1 MATETSDPAETDA
14 TDTALERPEFRGCAV
29 CYSVE
34 LARYAVRK
42 ARR

>member
-1 MATETSDPAETDA
+1 MATETNETTTDP
-14 TDTALERPEFRGCAV
+14 TDTTLERPEFRGCAV

-34 LARYAVRK
+34 LAVYAVRK

>member
-1 MATETSDPAETDA
+1 METETCDTTATDA
-14 TDTALERPEFRGCAV
+14 SETTPERPEFRGCAV

-34 LARYAVRK
+34 LAVYAVRR